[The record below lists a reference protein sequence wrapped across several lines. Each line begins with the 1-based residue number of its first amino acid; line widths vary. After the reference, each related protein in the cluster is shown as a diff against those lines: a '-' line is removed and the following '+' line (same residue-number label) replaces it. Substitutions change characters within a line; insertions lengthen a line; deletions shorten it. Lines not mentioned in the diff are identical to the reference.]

1 MPRWLDIKEEQV
13 EIDQDNFYYGIN
25 LEEKKDVLD
34 TIINEELQRYQIL
47 ELGYKEPEKVWLND
61 EEQKKIIKKISAR
74 VYEKRLTPAVM
85 STLAYYYVFHN
96 ETELMKIIIDH
107 TAFAVLNLTLTTNTT
122 TIPL

>member
-61 EEQKKIIKKISAR
+61 EEQKKIIRIVCGR
-74 VYEKRLTPAVM
+74 VYDKRRTPAVM

-96 ETELMKIIIDH
+96 
-107 TAFAVLNLTLTTNTT
+107 
-122 TIPL
+122 